1 MKKSFKFINS
11 DEAFKELLQ
20 ELDTKPIQPFFIKS
34 DYEKRLDK
42 LITIIKAIGEMDL
55 MQSIFKDCLLD
66 KSYYDYN
73 VHKEDLIIKDF
84 LKYIYDSDFD
94 LLHTGIIRNKNC
106 IYSFD
111 YAVSECITDKFSNC
125 FDFKEF
131 KQHIDTVLSK
141 IEFKNIEYP
150 SEIDAES
157 DSFKKYIYKCDL
169 IEYIAKHM
177 NSNMWFQETLNIF
190 KNGYYCTFE
199 YKPEISGVNV
209 NDTDSDDSKKNKHNS
224 KKAKNEF
231 QFNLIQVIDF
241 DIDFYN
247 KIVESFNEIHGES
260 VYEMMAFLKRDFGD
274 ERIVNIIAFIQ
285 LYLQN
290 LVHINF
296 IKNNDINYSIDTLCG
311 LPYSSIGKFPSSDE
325 SDELGYN
332 ISNYMAVP
340 SLKTISHHI
349 RFFYEQHCKNSG
361 INQNDSKKIDFID
374 EFSKLESYMFDL
386 SVIDF
391 DFNFY
396 TYNSSSNHYLA
407 LDKIEL
413 AKRFDLTKTMS
424 VNGIDLSSFAKCK
437 LDITKS
443 LLTRLFMFYIS
454 NSGGL
459 KCAFIHQNNDY
470 TINDNILYI
479 YDYEK
484 HCYRYFDIEG
494 NLESLLAK
502 ILSVVHFSYINSP
515 KEKDFLY
522 NGVIA
527 IKQFLTQNVRDR
539 NLTYRLR
546 DKLNY
551 TAFVVDNG
559 TVIFNKLTG
568 EFIFCDNLYSARLM
582 TFVKFKGT
590 FDKEFFENHF
600 NMFDNPLMMYTST
613 KIKYGRTQEGL
624 LNEDV
629 YGLVVACVLNL
640 FQHDVDTH
648 TACVF
653 LGQHGTGKTLLINA
667 LKNLDSEQGN
677 SNFSKNVSLL
687 EYTNQFVKRDVER
700 YHRTWNNEFSV
711 KEYNDN
717 AIIKNVLERGSVWVN
732 EKYKDGVTVDI
743 NSKSMYTGEEFMRIN
758 VDGGL
763 KERFVLFEMRDKSKD
778 TFFTIDGLHNI
789 EMFLDYN
796 ITHTFCGLYD
806 GFIFQLKNN
815 VFNSDGRI
823 YSRLFMKYNPNTY
836 NSFIERVSNI
846 GGIDIVLSINNTGIL
861 NQTDLKN
868 VLKICESCNYD
879 ADIKKIARGTLS
891 RYLNKYRDYN
901 SNNRIFNGIDFKN
914 TKESTLINNNTTFKR
929 QPYSI
934 GIEFNREFLNDLK
947 ARLENDDFKYK
958 NDLDE
963 LNEIIKRSNGYTKDD
978 LRYIV
983 KKYGHQASLDDINLD
998 DYTDDTTEKNDIITD
1013 ALTDMKNTFSDKF
1026 V

>member
-1 MKKSFKFINS
+1 MRKSFKVVNNNEDF
-11 DEAFKELLQ
+11 DKLLKELG
-20 ELDTKPIQPFFIKS
+20 TKPIQPFFKKS

-42 LITIIKAIGEMDL
+42 LITIIRAIGEMDL
-55 MQSIFKDCLLD
+55 MQSIFKDCSLD

-73 VHKEDLIIKDF
+73 VRKEDLIIKDF
-84 LKYIYDSDFD
+84 LKYIYDSNFER
-94 LLHTGIIRNKNC
+94 LYNGIIRNKNC

-111 YAVSECITDKFSNC
+111 YAVSECIITDNFSNC
-125 FDFKEF
+125 FDFKDF
-131 KQHIDTVLSK
+131 KQQIDNVLSK
-141 IEFKNIEYP
+141 IEFKNIEFP
-150 SEIDAES
+150 SEIDTKS
-157 DSFKKYIYKCDL
+157 DSFKKYIYKCKCCL
-169 IEYIAKHM
+169 IDDIAKHM
-177 NSNMWFQETLNIF
+177 NSNMWVQETLDIF
-190 KNGYYCTFE
+190 KNGYFCTIE
-199 YKPEISGVNV
+199 YKSDG
-209 NDTDSDDSKKNKHNS
+209 NDKDNGKNGRSISKKEKNKF
-224 KKAKNEF
+224 E
-231 QFNLIQVIDF
+231 FNLIQLIDF

-247 KIVESFNEIHGES
+247 KLVERFDKIHGDS
-260 VYEMMAFLKRDFGD
+260 VYQMMKFLKYDVIS
-274 ERIVNIIAFIQ
+274 ERAVNIIAFIQ

-296 IKNNDINYSIDTLCG
+296 IKNNDVDYSIETLCG
-311 LPYSSIGKFPSSDE
+311 LPYSSIGELPN
-325 SDELGYN
+325 SDELELKYN
-332 ISNYMAVP
+332 ISNYKAVP

-349 RFFYEQHCKNSG
+349 RFFYEQHCKNRG

-374 EFSKLESYMFDL
+374 EFAKLESYMFEL

-396 TYNSSSNHYLA
+396 TYNSSSDHYAA
-407 LDKIEL
+407 LDKSEL
-413 AKRFDLTKTMS
+413 ANRFDLAKTMS
-424 VNGIDLSSFAKCK
+424 VNSIDLGSFSKCK
-437 LDITKS
+437 LDITKA

-459 KCAFIHQNNDY
+459 KCAFIHENNDY
-470 TINDNILYI
+470 TVNDNILYI

-484 HCYRYFDIEG
+484 HCYRYFDIER
-494 NLESLLAK
+494 NLELLLAK
-502 ILSVVHFSYINSP
+502 ILSVVHFSYVNAT
-515 KEKDFLY
+515 KQKDFLY
-522 NGVIA
+522 NSVIA
-527 IKQFLTQNVRDR
+527 VKQFLTQIVIDSK
-539 NLTYRLR
+539 LKYRLR

-551 TAFVVDNG
+551 TSFVVDNG
-559 TVIFNKLTG
+559 TVVLNKMSG
-568 EFIFCDNLYSARLM
+568 EFIFCDNLYSERLM
-582 TFVKFKGT
+582 TFVKFKGV

-600 NMFDNPLMMYTST
+600 DRADNPLMMYTLT

-624 LNEDV
+624 LNNDV
-629 YGLVVACVLNL
+629 YGLLTACVLNL

-677 SNFSKNVSLL
+677 SNFSKNVSLI

-732 EKYKDGVTVDI
+732 EKYKDGLTVDI

-763 KERFVLFEMRDKSKD
+763 KERFVLFEMRDKAKD
-778 TFFTIDGLHNI
+778 TFFNIEGLHNI

-796 ITHTFCGLYD
+796 ITHTLCGLYD
-806 GFIFQLKNN
+806 GFIFQIKNN

-823 YSRLFMKYNPNTY
+823 YSRLFMKYNPHTY

-879 ADIKKIARGTLS
+879 TDIKKITRSTLS

-901 SNNRIFNGIDFKN
+901 SNNRIFHGIDFKN

-934 GIEFNREFLNDLK
+934 GIEFNREFLNNLK

-958 NDLDE
+958 NDLEE
-963 LNEIIKRSNGYTKDD
+963 LNEIIKRSDGYTKDD

-983 KKYGHQASLDDINLD
+983 KKYGHQASLDDIDLNS
-998 DYTDDTTEKNDIITD
+998 DYIDNTTEENDIITD

-1026 V
+1026 M